1 MLFVNWNNENHRK
14 EHEVLSHSPRRGRT
28 ARRSVIVVQSIQSSR
43 VWYFSLMNIQWLNI
57 SPLDIWN
64 AEWFCNRTGNIP
76 LRITLTDFRCL
87 FPDIQIFKDYMDLWY
102 SSAGVKR
109 FIWTT
114 VEVLFRLTHIG
125 KSRKQNPKIGF
136 FTERHF
142 RKQNPTQIS
151 ADDDVTCL
159 KYFWYR

>member
-1 MLFVNWNNENHRK
+1 MPKTVMLFVNWNNENHRK
-14 EHEVLSHSPRRGRT
+14 ENEVLSHSPRRGRT
-28 ARRSVIVVQSIQSSR
+28 ARRSLIVIQSIQSPR

-109 FIWTT
+109 FIWTA
-114 VEVLFRLTHIG
+114 VEVLFRLRPWV
-125 KSRKQNPKIGF
+125 SEKI
-136 FTERHF
+136 
-142 RKQNPTQIS
+142 
-151 ADDDVTCL
+151 DDFL
-159 KYFWYR
+159 LLRYLQEPSIMIKNNWWKWNYFSTIA